1 MGLCL
6 SCIRP
11 DYDNEDEFNER
22 SSLLGNQHLHSD
34 ENIQE
39 ELLKQ
44 QQRQQELNGIVNDLN
59 DNLIDVS
66 TFLSDPVVSNGAIPA
81 ANLSYLTNS
90 LQPQTTNEENGAA
103 LAHEQQDGIQGKQY
117 PYVLSPEEKKKILQE
132 VESLDSSVKEASKIT
147 CDGLLYLDF

>member
-44 QQRQQELNGIVNDLN
+44 QQRQQELNGIVNELN

-66 TFLSDPVVSNGAIPA
+66 TFLSDPVVSNGTIPA

-90 LQPQTTNEENGAA
+90 LQPQTTNEENGTA
-103 LAHEQQDGIQGKQY
+103 LAHEQQEGIQGKQY
-117 PYVLSPEEKKKILQE
+117 PYVLSPEEKQKILQE